1 MAAPDYVPVLPQDRP
16 RRPEQLP
23 PARHW
28 WASRPGDF
36 AQRRPTQPRGRWFGT
51 PGPDLGYALR
61 LVHGFADRIRLQP
74 GEDLE
79 DAMAVVAGLAMRRAA
94 LFGRAPV
101 VHDVRRALEI
111 WGLLDEQPPAEL
123 VERRRRLFAG
133 AAHDYWIQRAAVEA
147 VTEEELRRNG

>member
-1 MAAPDYVPVLPQDRP
+1 
-16 RRPEQLP
+16 
-23 PARHW
+23 
-28 WASRPGDF
+28 
-36 AQRRPTQPRGRWFGT
+36 
-51 PGPDLGYALR
+51 
-61 LVHGFADRIRLQP
+61 
-74 GEDLE
+74 
-79 DAMAVVAGLAMRRAA
+79 MAVVAGLAMRRAA